1 MADIA
6 TAYVQIVPSARGL
19 KGSLSEE
26 LGGEGEQAG
35 QKSGLKFG
43 TGFKKAAAAATA
55 AAAVAVGKIVKES
68 LTEGAALEQSL
79 GGVETMFKDSA
90 STVIANAQQAYE
102 TAGMS
107 ANTYMEQVT
116 SFSASLLQSLGGD
129 TTAAASVADMAIR
142 DMSDNA
148 NKFGTDIDRITDAYQ
163 GFAKQN
169 YTMLD
174 NLKLGYGGTK
184 TEMERLLADA
194 EQLTGVKYDIN
205 NLSDVYN
212 AIHAVQEELGVTG
225 TTAKE
230 ASSTLTGSLNSMKA
244 AFRNVMGNL
253 ALGEAMGPSL
263 EALASTVGTFLI
275 GNLVPMV
282 TNIITALPGA
292 LMAFINAM
300 IPSNMSSIVSTAV
313 SNFSNF
319 VTSSLPAMLN
329 NGVQMITQFVQGFL
343 NGLPEFMMVAR
354 EMLNQ
359 LLTAILNALPSIL
372 SAGMQLIQNLAS
384 GVSSAMP
391 GVIDAAI
398 TIVTNLL
405 STFTSS
411 LPDLLAMGISFIG
424 QLIAGAISGIGDLV
438 VAAIKLVKAF
448 CDSWGETDWGSLGTA
463 VIDGIYNGIV
473 SGVSKIVQA
482 AKDAAMRAYNAAK
495 EALGIH
501 SPSRLFRK
509 GVGEMISKGMALG
522 ITDGIP
528 MVQRAMNALT
538 DTTAAD
544 LASTVHIGTSTR
556 SGSAGPAGS
565 GLYGGG
571 VSVVQN
577 IYSRAQTAADLMQEA
592 RYQAEMAVL
601 LGV

>member
-19 KGSLSEE
+19 KDSLGEE
-26 LGGEGEQAG
+26 LGGEGEKAG
-35 QKSGLKFG
+35 KESGKKFG
-43 TGFKKAAAAATA
+43 AGFKVAAAAAVTA
-55 AAAVAVGKIVKES
+55 AAATVGKIVKAS
-68 LTEGAALEQSL
+68 LSEGAALEQSL
-79 GGVETMFKDSA
+79 GGVETLFKDSA
-90 STVIANAQQAYE
+90 ATVIANAEQAYQ

-129 TTAAASVADMAIR
+129 TAAAASVADMAIR

-148 NKFGTDIDRITDAYQ
+148 NKFGTDIDSITNAYQ

-184 TEMERLLADA
+184 SEMERLLADA
-194 EQLTGVKYDIN
+194 QELTGVKYDIN

-212 AIHAVQEELGVTG
+212 AVHAVQEELGVTG

-244 AFRNVMGNL
+244 AFSNVLGNL
-253 ALGEAMGPSL
+253 ALGQEIGPSL
-263 EALASTVGTFLI
+263 EALATTVSTFLV

-292 LMAFINAM
+292 LMAFINALL
-300 IPSNMSSIVSTAV
+300 PSNMGSIVSTAV

-319 VTSSLPAMLN
+319 VTSSLPTMLS
-329 NGVQMITQFVQGFL
+329 NGVQMISQFIQGFL
-343 NGLPEFMMVAR
+343 EGLPEFLAAAG

-359 LLTAILNALPSIL
+359 LLAAILSALPSIL

-384 GVSSAMP
+384 GIGSALP
-391 GVIDAAI
+391 GVVEAAVNV
-398 TIVTNLL
+398 VTNLL
-405 STFTSS
+405 STFTSH
-411 LPDLLAMGISFIG
+411 LPDLLAMGVSLIG
-424 QLIAGAISGIGDLV
+424 QLIAGAISMIGDLV
-438 VAAIKLVKAF
+438 VAAIQLAKSLIDA
-448 CDSWGETDWGSLGTA
+448 WNETDWLALGKA
-463 VIDGIYNGIV
+463 VIDGIIQGIKN
-473 SGVSKIVQA
+473 GVSSIITA
-482 AKDAAMRAYNAAK
+482 AKEAAQKALDAAK

-501 SPSRLFRK
+501 SPSRLFRRE
-509 GVGEMISKGMALG
+509 VGEMISKGMALG

-528 MVQRAMNALT
+528 MVQRAMSALT

-544 LASTVHIGTSTR
+544 LASTVSIGTSR
-556 SGSAGPAGS
+556 RNGYGQQGGSA
-565 GLYGGG
+565 YGGG

>member
-19 KGSLSEE
+19 KDSLGEE
-26 LGGEGEQAG
+26 LGGEGEKAG
-35 QKSGLKFG
+35 KESGKKFG
-43 TGFKKAAAAATA
+43 AGFKVASAAAVTA
-55 AAAVAVGKIVKES
+55 AAAAVGKIVKAS
-68 LTEGAALEQSL
+68 ISEGAALEQSL
-79 GGVETMFKDSA
+79 GGVETLFKDSA
-90 STVIANAQQAYE
+90 ATVIANAEQAYQ

-129 TTAAASVADMAIR
+129 TAAAASVADMAIR

-148 NKFGTDIDRITDAYQ
+148 NKFGTDIDSITNAYQ

-184 TEMERLLADA
+184 SEMERLLADA
-194 EQLTGVKYDIN
+194 KELTGVKYDIN

-212 AIHAVQEELGVTG
+212 AVHAVQEELGVTG

-244 AFRNVMGNL
+244 AFSNVLGNL
-253 ALGEAMGPSL
+253 ALGQEIGPSL
-263 EALASTVGTFLI
+263 EALAETVSTFLV

-292 LMAFINAM
+292 LMAFINALL
-300 IPSNMSSIVSTAV
+300 PSNMSSVVSTAI
-313 SNFSNF
+313 SSFTNFW
-319 VTSSLPAMLN
+319 TT
-329 NGVQMITQFVQGFL
+329 GVVQLVQSG
-343 NGLPEFMMVAR
+343 A
-354 EMLNQ
+354 Q
-359 LLTAILNALPSIL
+359 LVE
-372 SAGMQLIQNLAS
+372 QLILGLWNA
-384 GVSSAMP
+384 
-391 GVIDAAI
+391 
-398 TIVTNLL
+398 
-405 STFTSS
+405 
-411 LPDLLAMGISFIG
+411 LPDLLLAAVNLIQQTIMGIMTTLPQLVNTGVELVANLIRGIG
-424 QLIAGAISGIGDLV
+424 DSAPNIVAKMIELIAQLVSAIVTDLPTFFTMGVSIISQLISGIVSLFSEV
-438 VAAIKLVKAF
+438 VIAIKKIIEGVVNTFL
-448 CDSWGETDWGSLGTA
+448 ETDWISLGTA

-473 SGVSKIVQA
+473 NGVDRIIQA
-482 AKDAAMRAYNAAK
+482 AKDAATRAFEAAK

-544 LASTVHIGTSTR
+544 LASTVSIGTSR
-556 SGSAGPAGS
+556 RNGYGQQGGSV
-565 GLYGGG
+565 YGG

>member
-1 MADIA
+1 MTDIA

-19 KGSLSEE
+19 KDSLGEE
-26 LGGEGEQAG
+26 LGGEGEKAG
-35 QKSGLKFG
+35 KESGKKFG
-43 TGFKKAAAAATA
+43 AGFKVAAAAAVTA
-55 AAAVAVGKIVKES
+55 AAAAVGKIVKAS
-68 LTEGAALEQSL
+68 LSEGAALEQSL
-79 GGVETMFKDSA
+79 GGVETLFKANA
-90 STVIANAQQAYE
+90 STVIANAQQAYQ

-129 TTAAASVADMAIR
+129 TAAAASVADMAIR

-148 NKFGTDIDRITDAYQ
+148 NKFGTDIDSITNAYQ

-184 TEMERLLADA
+184 SEMERLLADA
-194 EQLTGVKYDIN
+194 QELTGVKYDIN

-244 AFRNVMGNL
+244 AFSNVLGNL
-253 ALGEAMGPSL
+253 ALGQEIGPSL
-263 EALASTVGTFLI
+263 EALAETVSTFLV

-292 LMAFINAM
+292 LMAFINALL
-300 IPSNMSSIVSTAV
+300 PANMGSIVSTAV

-319 VTSSLPAMLN
+319 VTSSLPTFLN
-329 NGVQMITQFVQGFL
+329 NGVQMIDQLVSGITSSIPAFSETWWTIIETIGVVIYE
-343 NGLPEFMMVAR
+343 GLP
-354 EMLNQ
+354 Q
-359 LLTAILNALPSIL
+359 LLSGGT
-372 SAGMQLIQNLAS
+372 QLIANLSS
-384 GVSSAMP
+384 GISSAVPKAVEAMTQ
-391 GVIDAAI
+391 VIK
-398 TIVTNLL
+398 NML
-405 STFTSS
+405 STCVSN
-411 LPDLLAMGISFIG
+411 LPDLLAMGIEFIL
-424 QLIAGAISGIGDLV
+424 QLCAGLISSIGDV
-438 VAAIKLVKAF
+438 IVAIIKVIKAL
-448 CDSWGETDWGSLGTA
+448 CDAWGEIDWADLGNK
-463 VIDGIYNGIV
+463 VIDGIYNGICN
-473 SGVSKIVQA
+473 GVDRIIQA
-482 AKDAAMRAYNAAK
+482 AKDAANRAFEAAK

-544 LASTVHIGTSTR
+544 LASTVSIGTSR
-556 SGSAGPAGS
+556 RNGYGQQDGSV
-565 GLYGGG
+565 YGGG